1 MRERTPVEIILYS
14 VFLYLCRLSLRDVS
28 MAIRIFVRRSRTA
41 IWKWLHK
48 FGGVLENSIA
58 DKMPYC
64 VVIDET
70 SLQIGDMN
78 FWFWFVI
85 EPETRKIVFFMI
97 NRSRTNMACK
107 KLICAMQ
114 NMYGKLPSV
123 AITDG
128 RPYLILKRY
137 GIHHEII
144 SGGIRNYVE
153 RVIETIKD
161 RTF

>member
-1 MRERTPVEIILYS
+1 
-14 VFLYLCRLSLRDVS
+14 
-28 MAIRIFVRRSRTA
+28 
-41 IWKWLHK
+41 
-48 FGGVLENSIA
+48 
-58 DKMPYC
+58 
-64 VVIDET
+64 
-70 SLQIGDMN
+70 
-78 FWFWFVI
+78 
-85 EPETRKIVFFMI
+85 
-97 NRSRTNMACK
+97 MACK
-107 KLICAMQ
+107 KLICAMR
-114 NMYGKLPSV
+114 NMYGKLQSV